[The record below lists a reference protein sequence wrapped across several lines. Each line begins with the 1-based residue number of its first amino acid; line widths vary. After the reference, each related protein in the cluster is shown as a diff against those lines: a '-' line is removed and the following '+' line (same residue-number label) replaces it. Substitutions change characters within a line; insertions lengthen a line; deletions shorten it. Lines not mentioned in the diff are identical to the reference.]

1 MLALFEYLIGSLA
14 IIFTVVSYYQKDMT
28 RFLQIN
34 ILAASFFSA
43 TLYIN
48 GAVNGA
54 LIVLLSVAVY
64 IIALTTTTTTKKKL
78 TRVMPPIAFI
88 ISFYAYETTVM
99 TQYEFGFLIPYIPAT
114 ASLLI
119 TLSALQ
125 HSIVAN
131 KLILALGLVLW
142 IFYTFIYQAWFA
154 FTADTLGLLAV
165 LVSLYMIKK
174 ETNSNANS

>member
-1 MLALFEYLIGSLA
+1 MLLILDYLVGSLA
-14 IIFTVVSYYQKDMT
+14 ILFTIIAYYQKDMI

-48 GAVNGA
+48 GAITGS

-64 IIALTTTTTTKKKL
+64 VIALMTSPSTKKTL
-78 TRVMPPIAFI
+78 TKIIPPLAFM
-88 ISFYAYETTVM
+88 ISYYGYDNPVISHYALGY
-99 TQYEFGFLIPYIPAT
+99 LIPYIPAF

-125 HSIVAN
+125 HSIVSS
-131 KLILALGLVLW
+131 KILLGLGLVLW
-142 IFYTFIYQAWFA
+142 IVYTFIYQAWFA
-154 FTADTLGLLAV
+154 FTADALGLVSV
-165 LVSLYMIKK
+165 LVSLYLIKK
-174 ETNSNANS
+174 NARI